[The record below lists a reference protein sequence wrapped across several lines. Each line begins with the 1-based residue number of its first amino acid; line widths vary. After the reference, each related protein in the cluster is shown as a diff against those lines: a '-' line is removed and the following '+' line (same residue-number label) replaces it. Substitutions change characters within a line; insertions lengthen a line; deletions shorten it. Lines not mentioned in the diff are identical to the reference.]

1 MLIHSHYTRKWF
13 NKASQEQKQAADQQ
27 QAFAQTLK
35 DTYQGQLGDA
45 NSSLDFLNKRLQSVF
60 TQAQAGFGF
69 SPAELAALKSNNIDD
84 QAIQTQQANQAA
96 SRVIAQRGNGGGTD
110 SGALAQIA
118 AQTARSSAAAGATA
132 SRNID
137 IANAQQAQQNVTQ
150 VGSLLNGVAAQQTG
164 IASSALSGAVNQ
176 GGTAYSNIAE
186 AYKPS
191 NFWGNLGQGLLSGAV
206 GAAAN
211 YFAPGAGTA
220 LSDLFK
226 GAPASGSSGFQ
237 SQYGQQ
243 YSGG

>member
-150 VGSLLNGVAAQQTG
+150 VGSLLNGVAGQQAG
-164 IASSALSGAVNQ
+164 IASSALSGAVGQ
-176 GGTAYSNIAE
+176 GSAAYSNIAN
-186 AYKPS
+186 AYQPT
-191 NFWGNLGQGLLSGAV
+191 NFLSNLGQGLLSG
-206 GAAAN
+206 GLSAAT
-211 YFAPGAGTA
+211 GL
-220 LSDLFK
+220 LSGGMSGLFK
-226 GAPASGSSGFQ
+226 GAPASGSSSFQ